1 MAVGWDANACIETPA
16 FFGVRRRYNVRDVM
30 ESGIGAGLGRVV
42 AVRADVSEALERWS
56 AVVALESTLISHG
69 LPRPDNLELAREV
82 EEIVRAEGAVPAT
95 VGVIGGVPKVGLDAD
110 ELELMAEED
119 GILKLSAR
127 DLAFAVAAGSHGA
140 TTVAA
145 TAHLAALAGVEV
157 FATGG
162 LGGVHR
168 EARESWD
175 VSADLMTL
183 ARTPVAVVCSG
194 VKSILDVPAT
204 LEALETFGVPV
215 AGFRTRR
222 FPGFYL
228 TDSGSPLDWSLDSE
242 EEAARA
248 ILALH
253 EVGPEGSGMLI
264 ANPIP
269 EEEQLD
275 PALHDRVLD
284 AALAELK
291 RREIRGKE
299 VTPFL
304 LDQFQRTT
312 AGESL
317 KVNKQII
324 RNNASLAARI
334 SVRLA
339 NLRAANRT

>member
-1 MAVGWDANACIETPA
+1 MDIHREVG
-16 FFGVRRRYNVRDVM
+16 
-30 ESGIGAGLGRVV
+30 
-42 AVRADVSEALERWS
+42 EALERGG

-69 LPRPDNLELAREV
+69 LPRPDNLQLAREV
-82 EEIVRAEGAVPAT
+82 EALVREEGAVPAT
-95 VGVIGGVPKVGLDAD
+95 IGVISGVPKIGLGNDD
-110 ELELMAEED
+110 LELLASGAE
-119 GILKLSAR
+119 IPKLSAR
-127 DLAFAVAAGSHGA
+127 DLAMAVASRSHGA

-145 TAHLAALAGVEV
+145 TAHLAARAGIEV

-183 ARTPVAVVCSG
+183 SRTPVAVVCSG

-222 FPGFYL
+222 FPSFYL
-228 TDSGSPLDWSLDSE
+228 TDSGSPVDWAMEDAQ
-242 EEAARA
+242 EAART
-248 ILALH
+248 ILALRNI
-253 EVGPEGSGMLI
+253 GPEECGLVI

-269 EEEQLD
+269 EDDQLD
-275 PALHDRVLD
+275 PELHDRVLD
-284 AALAELK
+284 ASLSELK
-291 RREIRGKE
+291 RRDIQGKA

-304 LDQFQRTT
+304 LDYFQRET

-317 KVNKQII
+317 RVNKQII
-324 RNNASLAARI
+324 RYNVRLAARI
-334 SVRLA
+334 SVSLA
-339 NLRAANRT
+339 ALRAGETA